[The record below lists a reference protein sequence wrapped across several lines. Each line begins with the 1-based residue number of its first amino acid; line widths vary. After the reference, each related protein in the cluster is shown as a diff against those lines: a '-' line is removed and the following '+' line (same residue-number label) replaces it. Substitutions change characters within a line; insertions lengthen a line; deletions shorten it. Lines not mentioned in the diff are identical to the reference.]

1 MPPRIAL
8 NIGLL
13 GGGTVGGGVYDLV
26 MSRMF
31 PSSSSSNAPMMT
43 ISKLC
48 VSNLSKSRDF
58 HIDPSRT
65 TVTDDL
71 NSVLDDP
78 NINVVVE
85 VMGGVTLARDAVL
98 KALSSG
104 KHVVTANKA
113 LIASCMRELNDAL
126 AVGARL
132 KAASG
137 GAPPPVFAFEA
148 AVCGGI
154 PIIASLHNTY
164 NLDTITSVM
173 GICNGTTNYMLCKM
187 EAGADYAAVLKE
199 AQALGYAEA
208 DPTADVE
215 GHDVRSKIS
224 ILATLSFNGIVVPPE
239 KIPTVGISKL
249 SALDFE
255 YAKLLGCTIKL
266 LGVAARTPKFSEH
279 DGPLAV
285 YVSPHL
291 VPLTHALAGPRA
303 AGNAVVVSSINCGV
317 HVYAGPGA
325 GRFPTANSVVADLD
339 RIARG
344 AAADKPFGANFGAA
358 PTKDDVP
365 IDGDFS
371 AAFYIRISIKDG
383 LGIIRRVGEVAEKH
397 GISIEAV
404 LQNPITDRERV
415 DFVVTT
421 ERCLRSQVE
430 GMCADVEKL
439 EFARKRPIFMPILS

>member
-13 GGGTVGGGVYDLV
+13 GGGTVGGGVYDLI
-26 MSRMF
+26 MSRMP
-31 PSSSSSNAPMMT
+31 PSSNPPMT

-48 VSNLSKSRDF
+48 VSNLMKSRDF

-65 TVTDDL
+65 TVTDSVD
-71 NSVLDDP
+71 SVLDDP
-78 NINVVVE
+78 SINVVVE
-85 VMGGVTLARDAVL
+85 VMGGVTLARSAVL
-98 KALSSG
+98 KALQSG

-113 LIASCMRELNDAL
+113 LIASCMRELHDAQS
-126 AVGARL
+126 AGARRFP
-132 KAASG
+132 SQ
-137 GAPPPVFAFEA
+137 PPVFSFEA

-154 PIIASLHNTY
+154 PIIASLHSTY
-164 NLDTITSVM
+164 AFDTVTSVV

-187 EAGADYAAVLKE
+187 EQGADYLAVLRE
-199 AQALGYAEA
+199 AQALGFAEA

-224 ILATLSFNGIVVPPE
+224 ILATLSFGGVVVPPE
-239 KIPTVGISKL
+239 KIPTVGISQL
-249 SALDFE
+249 SSLDFE
-255 YAKLLGCTIKL
+255 YAKLLGCTVKL
-266 LGVAARTPKFSEH
+266 LGVAARAPKFGEH

-291 VPLTHALAGPRA
+291 VPLQHALAGARG
-303 AGNAVVVSSINCGV
+303 AGNAVVVKSTNLGV
-317 HVYAGPGA
+317 HSYAGPGA
-325 GRFPTANSVVADLD
+325 GRYPTANSVVADLE

-344 AAADKPFGANFGAA
+344 AACDKPFGANFGAA
-358 PTKDDVP
+358 PSKDDVE
-365 IDGDFS
+365 IDGDYS
-371 AAFYIRISIKDG
+371 APFYIRFTIKDG
-383 LGIIRRVGEVAEKH
+383 LGIIRKVGEVAEKN

-421 ERCLRSQVE
+421 ERCLRTQVE
-430 GMCADVEKL
+430 SMCADVEKCD
-439 EFARKRPIFMPILS
+439 FARMRPVFMPILS